1 MSFTIKVLDDKG
13 EPVGGVRVRLAFTDP
28 TRGMSHPEY
37 TTDSHGEADFHG
49 YDDGEV
55 EVFLDG
61 RSYGTQNYSNGD
73 YVEITLE

>member
-1 MSFTIKVLDDKG
+1 M
-13 EPVGGVRVRLAFTDP
+13 TD
-28 TRGMSHPEY
+28 PEY
-37 TTDSHGEADFHG
+37 TTGSDGEADFDG

-73 YVEITLE
+73 SVDITL